1 MKRILIICFFA
12 FLALNSLSQ
21 NIEGE
26 WKFDYILKDNVEN
39 GDNLKPIS
47 DNDKMQI
54 NGDGTFQYTIKN
66 ANLIA
71 NGKLCNQ
78 INNVLNKTTK
88 LIVEYKLI

>member
-12 FLALNSLSQ
+12 LLALNSLSQ

-54 NGDGTFQYTIKN
+54 
-66 ANLIA
+66 
-71 NGKLCNQ
+71 
-78 INNVLNKTTK
+78 
-88 LIVEYKLI
+88 